1 MGRLGPEPEPDLQ
14 LRSMDQD
21 PGLGRRRRTLRGLQA
36 ARQAGRNKAVWEGGP
51 WRPQPPSAEGQ
62 MWGVKT
68 KRWELS
74 ARIPGS
80 KGRSAGDPDFS
91 ILKKGRNLILSHQG
105 VW

>member
-1 MGRLGPEPEPDLQ
+1 
-14 LRSMDQD
+14 
-21 PGLGRRRRTLRGLQA
+21 
-36 ARQAGRNKAVWEGGP
+36 
-51 WRPQPPSAEGQ
+51 

-80 KGRSAGDPDFS
+80 KGRSARDPDFS